1 MSSLSPRKIQP
12 GSIVPADATVVTT
25 SEIKPNS
32 GSPKRLKFWRRFSAC
47 LGFAVISFSC
57 MSTLIY
63 RETRNSVN
71 RTQALMNQ
79 YMIADQTNTILLAI
93 QNLETARYR
102 YALLGKVDDQKAV
115 DKTIAQIVDQLSSL
129 RQRLI
134 DKQTSPHH
142 PEFDKLQQFFSQE
155 MVATQTM
162 IAIRQFQGSAA
173 ATRYLSE
180 NRFRDHYELLLES
193 IKTIEQREAR
203 NLQAWISWEQHESS
217 NTVIGVLVSLIVTF
231 FLLLLGFYLVYREI
245 FKRRNTE
252 NTLEQERD
260 FINTILN
267 TAGALVMVLDPQ
279 GRIITFNR
287 ECERV
292 THYLAEEVCGHTFGE
307 FFIVPEEAEVI
318 VSEFAQLVSGEL
330 DATYEIYQVLTKE
343 KERRWVS
350 WSTTV
355 LKNARNEIEYVIA
368 TGIDITEQKRTEE
381 KVKHQAQRDKLLADI
396 TLNIRQSL
404 DLPDILNTTAAEVRE
419 FLQADRVIV
428 YQFHPTWDGK
438 IVVEAVNPEWKSLL
452 GIYIQDLWFQTGNW
466 QLYQDGRIQAI
477 NDLETADVS
486 DCHRDVL
493 KAFQVKA
500 CLVVPI
506 LTNQKLWGLLVA
518 HQCSEARHWKPVDV
532 EFLQQLSNQVGV
544 AIAQSDLL
552 DQAIEQQQALKEKNQ
567 ALEQAQRSAEVARKL
582 AEEATQV
589 KSSFLATMSHEIR
602 TPMNAVI
609 GMTGLLL
616 DTQLDIQQ
624 RDFVET
630 IRTSGENLL
639 ALLNDILDF
648 SKLEANEM
656 QLEVLEFDPVTCI
669 EEVADLLANTA
680 AKKGLNLATLI
691 SPHLPKRVLGDV
703 SRLRQVLT
711 NLVGNAIKFTA
722 QGEVVLFANVIT
734 EKADGVT
741 IEFAVTDTGIG
752 IPEEAQAK
760 LFEPFSQV
768 DASITRRY
776 GGTGLGLAICKQ
788 IVERM
793 GGTLGIKSEVSK
805 GSRFWLR
812 IPLKVAQSNE
822 NESDQPLVLTR
833 APALK
838 LLIIDNN
845 STNRAVIQ
853 QQTAH
858 WGLVIEEAD
867 SWQTGLQQLRQQAQ
881 QQQPYDVA
889 IVDLQLQGISPH
901 YLSQQWVK
909 FPELSQTAII
919 VQTSLTQQHEIKT
932 LKQLGL
938 PFYLVKPV
946 KQSRLLDC
954 LMAAINQF
962 SEHPT
967 MTSLAPITPPQPS
980 LNPPQYKLKVLLV
993 EDSPINQKV
1002 ALNQLKS
1009 FGQTADVAGN
1019 GQEAV
1024 ELFQK
1029 IHYDIILMDCQM
1041 PIMDGYTATQTI
1053 RQMGESGKAVTI
1065 IALTAN
1071 AMPEDRAKVI
1081 EVGMDDYLSKPVRKE
1096 ELARKIHEWGEI
1108 IAQRAADQAA
1118 LIADGTIASGTIAP
1132 SINSDRPTDS
1142 MPPTIPKLEEL
1153 VDLVYLEDVTQGND
1167 AMIAEFLQEV
1177 LALLPNKLE
1186 ELKEA
1191 IQQQQPTE
1199 IVQHAHYI
1207 KSSCACTGV
1216 TALAV
1221 IATEIE
1227 MQAKENPTAAFGH
1240 LIQALE
1246 TRLSQFQQ
1254 SMSQWQQENFYTAA

>member
-1 MSSLSPRKIQP
+1 MSSLSPRKIQS
-12 GSIVPADATVVTT
+12 GSIVTVDTTAVTAG
-25 SEIKPNS
+25 EIEQNS
-32 GSPKRLKFWRRFSAC
+32 GIPKRPRFWRRFSAC

-57 MSTLIY
+57 MSALIY
-63 RETRNSVN
+63 SETRNSVD
-71 RTQALMNQ
+71 RTHALMKQ
-79 YMIADQTNTILLAI
+79 YVISDQVDAILLDI
-93 QNLETARYR
+93 QKLEMDRYR
-102 YALLGKVDDQKAV
+102 YALSGNAADQKAV
-115 DKTIAQIVDQLSSL
+115 DETIAQIVDRLSTL
-129 RQRLI
+129 RQRFL
-134 DKQTSPHH
+134 DEQYPSHQQ
-142 PEFDKLQQFFSQE
+142 ELNKLQQFFSQE

-162 IAIRQFQGSAA
+162 VAIRQFYGSVA
-173 ATRYLSE
+173 ATRYLSD
-180 NRFRDHYELLLES
+180 NRFRHQYKLLLE
-193 IKTIEQREAR
+193 TINTLERKEAKDLQTWIEREYD
-203 NLQAWISWEQHESS
+203 QSHE
-217 NTVIGVLVSLIVTF
+217 VLVWALASLGITF
-231 FLLLLGFYLVYREI
+231 LLLLLGFYWVYCEI
-245 FKRRNTE
+245 FKRHNTE

-267 TAGALVMVLDPQ
+267 TAGALVMVLDPH
-279 GRIITFNR
+279 GRIIKFNR

-318 VSEFAQLVSGEL
+318 VSEFSQLVSGEL

-343 KERRWVS
+343 KQRRWVS

-355 LKNARNEIEYVIA
+355 LKNTSNEIDYVIA
-368 TGIDITEQKRTEE
+368 TGIDITEQKQAEE
-381 KVKHQAQRDKLLADI
+381 KIKHQAQRDKLLADI

-404 DLPDILNTTAAEVRE
+404 DLPEILNTTAAEVRE

-477 NDLETADVS
+477 NDLETAEVS
-486 DCHRDVL
+486 DCHREVL

-506 LTNQKLWGLLVA
+506 LTNQRLWGLLVA
-518 HQCSEARHWKPVDV
+518 HQCSENRYWKPAEV

-552 DQAIEQQQALKEKNQ
+552 DRAIEQQQALKEQNH
-567 ALEQAQRSAEVARKL
+567 ALEQAQRSAEIARKL

-639 ALLNDILDF
+639 SLLNDILDF

-656 QLEVLEFDPVTCI
+656 QLEVLEFDPITCI

-691 SPHLPKRVLGDV
+691 SPRLPKRVLGDV

-722 QGEVVLFANVIT
+722 QGEVVILANVAT
-734 EKADGVT
+734 ATPDCVT
-741 IEFAVTDTGIG
+741 IEVSVTDTGIG

-788 IVERM
+788 IAERM
-793 GGTLGIKSEVSK
+793 GGTLGVNSEVGK

-812 IPLKVAQSNE
+812 VPLQMPQGSGSAQPSAITE
-822 NESDQPLVLTR
+822 FPS
-833 APALK
+833 AK
-838 LLIIDNN
+838 LLIIDSNP
-845 STNRAVIQ
+845 TNRAVVQ
-853 QQTAH
+853 QQTTQ
-858 WGLVIEEAD
+858 WGLVVEEVD
-867 SWQTGLQQLRQQAQ
+867 CWSTGLQQLRQRAQ

-889 IVDLQLQGISPH
+889 IIDLQLDGLSPKT
-901 YLSQQWVK
+901 LSQQLAK
-909 FPELSQTAII
+909 FPELAQTAIV
-919 VQTSLTQQHEIKT
+919 VQTSLAQQHEIKT

-954 LMAAINQF
+954 LMAALNQ
-962 SEHPT
+962 SPEHPT
-967 MTSLAPITPPQPS
+967 MTSPVSITTNQPTFDATQ
-980 LNPPQYKLKVLLV
+980 PKLKVLLV

-1009 FGQTADVAGN
+1009 FGQAADVAGN

-1053 RQMGESGKAVTI
+1053 RAMGESGQAVTI

-1071 AMPEDRAKVI
+1071 AMPEDRAKVM

-1096 ELARKIHEWGEI
+1096 ELARKIHEWSEV
-1108 IAQRAADQAA
+1108 IAQRAAAKSASIGSAA
-1118 LIADGTIASGTIAP
+1118 IGSTLSTAND
-1132 SINSDRPTDS
+1132 
-1142 MPPTIPKLEEL
+1142 PPLPAIPKLEEL
-1153 VDLVYLEDVTQGND
+1153 VDLVYLEDVTQGNET
-1167 AMIAEFLQEV
+1167 MIAEFLQEV
-1177 LALLPNKLE
+1177 LSLLPAKLE

-1191 IQQQQPTE
+1191 IHKQQQTE

-1216 TALAV
+1216 TALSV

-1227 MQAKENPTAAFGH
+1227 IQAKNNPTAPFDH

-1246 TRLSQFQQ
+1246 TRLLQFKH
-1254 SMSQWQQENFYTAA
+1254 SMKQWQQEHFYTVA

>member
-1 MSSLSPRKIQP
+1 MSSLSPRKIQTR
-12 GSIVPADATVVTT
+12 SSVTT
-25 SEIKPNS
+25 NAAAMAEKAIAQVSEAS
-32 GSPKRLKFWRRFSAC
+32 KRPRFWRRFSAC

-57 MSTLIY
+57 MSALIY
-63 RETRNSVN
+63 RETRGSID
-71 RTQALMNQ
+71 RTQTLITQ
-79 YMIADQTNTILLAI
+79 YAISNTVESILVDI
-93 QNLETARYR
+93 QRLDMARYR
-102 YALLGKVDDQKAV
+102 YALSGNSIDQKAV
-115 DKTIAQIVDQLSSL
+115 DQTIDQIINLLSTLRQSSL
-129 RQRLI
+129 ASQ
-134 DKQTSPHH
+134 H
-142 PEFDKLQQFFSQE
+142 PIYQQELEELQHFFSQE
-155 MVATQTM
+155 MMATQTM
-162 IAIRQFQGSAA
+162 VAIRQLQGETA
-173 ATRYLSE
+173 ATRYLSAG
-180 NRFRDHYELLLES
+180 RFRRHYESFLDS
-193 IKTIEQREAR
+193 IKTIQQREA
-203 NLQAWISWEQHESS
+203 NDLQTWITQEHRKSHDTMIE
-217 NTVIGVLVSLIVTF
+217 TLVSLGITF
-231 FLLLLGFYLVYREI
+231 SLLLLGFYWVYCEI
-245 FKRRNTE
+245 FKRHTTE
-252 NTLEQERD
+252 NALEQERD
-260 FINTILN
+260 FINAILN

-279 GRIITFNR
+279 GHIIKFNR

-292 THYLAEEVCGHTFGE
+292 THYSAEEVCGRNFGD
-307 FFIVPEEAEVI
+307 FFVVPEEAEMI
-318 VSEFAQLVSGEL
+318 ASDFYQLISGQL
-330 DATYEIYQVLTKE
+330 DATYETYQVFTKE
-343 KERRWVS
+343 RERRWIS

-355 LKNARNEIEYVIA
+355 LKNTKNEIEYVIA
-368 TGIDITEQKRTEE
+368 TGIDITQQQRAEE
-381 KVKHQAQRDKLLADI
+381 RIKHQAQRDKLLADI

-404 DLPDILNTTAAEVRE
+404 DLPEILNTTAAEVRE
-419 FLQADRVIV
+419 FLKADRVIV

-477 NDLETADVS
+477 NDLATADVS
-486 DCHRDVL
+486 ECHRDVL
-493 KAFQVKA
+493 RAFQVKA
-500 CLVVPI
+500 CLVVPV
-506 LTNQKLWGLLVA
+506 LTNQRLWGLLVA
-518 HQCSEARHWKPVDV
+518 HQCSEARYWKTAEI

-544 AIAQSDLL
+544 AISQSDLL
-552 DQAIEQQQALKEKNQ
+552 DQAIEQQQALKEQNH
-567 ALEQAQRSAEVARKL
+567 ALVQAQQAAEAARKL
-582 AEEATQV
+582 AEEATQI

-616 DTQLDIQQ
+616 DTALDIQQ

-656 QLEVLEFDPVTCI
+656 QLEVLEFDPVTCV

-691 SPHLPKRVLGDV
+691 SPNLPQRVLGDV

-722 QGEVVLFANVIT
+722 EGEVVLRATLIT
-734 EKADGVT
+734 DIPECAT

-752 IPEEAQAK
+752 IPLEAQSK

-793 GGTLGIKSEVSK
+793 GGTLSVSSEVGK
-805 GSRFWLR
+805 GSQFWLQL
-812 IPLKVAQSNE
+812 PLQVAQE
-822 NESDQPLVLTR
+822 
-833 APALK
+833 APAASSQRFPGLNSAK
-838 LLIIDNN
+838 LLVIDSNP
-845 STNRAVIQ
+845 TNRAVIAQ
-853 QQTAH
+853 YTRH
-858 WGLVIEEAD
+858 WGFIVEEVD
-867 SWQTGLQQLRQQAQ
+867 SWSTGVQQLRQQAN

-889 IVDLQLQGISPH
+889 IVDLQTNNLTPH
-901 YLSQQWVK
+901 HISQQLAI
-909 FPELSQTAII
+909 FPELAQTAI
-919 VQTSLTQQHEIKT
+919 VLQTSLTQQHEIKT

-938 PFYLVKPV
+938 PFYLVKPI
-946 KQSRLLDC
+946 KQSRLFDC
-954 LMAAINQF
+954 LMAAINPS

-967 MTSLAPITPPQPS
+967 MTTPAPLTVSQPS
-980 LNPPQYKLKVLLV
+980 LDLAQHKLKVLLV
-993 EDSPINQKV
+993 EDSTINQKV

-1041 PIMDGYTATQTI
+1041 PIMDGYTATRTI

-1071 AMPEDRAKVI
+1071 AMPEDRAKVM
-1081 EVGMDDYLSKPVRKE
+1081 EVGMNDYLSKPVRKE
-1096 ELARKIHEWGEI
+1096 ELARKIHEWSEV
-1108 IAQRAADQAA
+1108 IAQRAAQ
-1118 LIADGTIASGTIAP
+1118 
-1132 SINSDRPTDS
+1132 PTDAIAGEATPS
-1142 MPPTIPKLEEL
+1142 SDVPASSLPPTVPKLEEL

-1177 LALLPNKLE
+1177 LSLLPAKLE

-1191 IQQQQPTE
+1191 IQTQQPIA

-1227 MQAKENPTAAFGH
+1227 MQAKENPSAPFGH

-1246 TRLSQFQQ
+1246 TRLIQFQQ
-1254 SMSQWQQENFYTAA
+1254 SMKQWQQDNLYTVA